1 MTRRAFITAELA
13 VAFALSI
20 AALPMLLTPFRSSA
34 ELYLLRSERLTAER
48 RAETVMSILDE
59 ALLCCGIGMPFDA
72 GDYKAAFGSRSLNP
86 FNWGGPLSV
95 TEGLYGEENGKL
107 RLAYG
112 VQEGVRTDAP
122 CSSDS
127 GELFISFTLPPKAN
141 YLELEATYNKGN
153 YVKNWILFEN
163 ISPPRLPLLVTQL
176 SGRSLKVKSS
186 GGVPFSVP
194 KGDRL
199 TLFRAME
206 CYAASGMF
214 YTKDFRTAG
223 SQPRESAVCDAR
235 FELDSGR
242 KLLTVYL
249 LVRGDGPLSSDGM
262 IYGGEDW
269 PRSYLEPWERAELS
283 GNLYAFKFERNLP
296 NLTSGGSE

>member
-13 VAFALSI
+13 VAFALSL

-34 ELYLLRSERLTAER
+34 ELYLLRGERLEAER
-48 RAETVMSILDE
+48 KAETVAAILDE
-59 ALLCCGIGMPFDA
+59 ALLCCGIGVPFDA
-72 GDYKAAFGSRSLNP
+72 GDYKASFGSRTFNP
-86 FNWGGPLSV
+86 FSWHGPLSV
-95 TEGLYGEENGKL
+95 AEGKSGEENGTL

-112 VQEGVRTDAP
+112 VQEGVRTDAA

-127 GELFISFTLPPKAN
+127 GELFISFTSTPNPD
-141 YLELEATYNKGN
+141 YLELGATYNKGN
-153 YVKNWILFEN
+153 FVKNWILFEN

-176 SGRSLKVKSS
+176 SGRSLKVRST
-186 GGVPFSVP
+186 GRVPFAVP

-206 CYAASGMF
+206 CYAASGTF

-223 SQPRESAVCDAR
+223 EQPRESAVCDAR
-235 FELDSGR
+235 FELDPGR
-242 KLLTVYL
+242 KLLTIYL
-249 LVRGDGPLSSDGM
+249 LVRGSGPPLSAGR

-269 PRSYLEPWERAELS
+269 PRSYLEPWERTELS
-283 GNLYAFKFERNLP
+283 GNLYAFKLERNLP
-296 NLTSGGSE
+296 NLASGGSE